1 MGLECAIHARYTH
14 VANIAATAK
23 RLMQAGG
30 WQRRTQIHQPG
41 TVFLGMMKPPKVI
54 RMQVANT
61 APDTDSV
68 AGRRAAPHSLRE
80 GKQKNFRVRSGCS
93 RGIEMLS
100 SLRRHTLSSQHS
112 ESSTQL
118 NATTGKVI
126 GPPEDGDAHGMEAPG
141 HQPEEEEAPSLR
153 RQSHHPAAQMMMLKK
168 E

>member
-1 MGLECAIHARYTH
+1 MGPECAIHARYTH

-80 GKQKNFRVRSGCS
+80 GKQKNSSGHRADAVVASKCCRAS
-93 RGIEMLS
+93 EGIPCL
-100 SLRRHTLSSQHS
+100 HS
-112 ESSTQL
+112 TV
-118 NATTGKVI
+118 N
-126 GPPEDGDAHGMEAPG
+126 H
-141 HQPEEEEAPSLR
+141 
-153 RQSHHPAAQMMMLKK
+153 
-168 E
+168 